1 MTRPRSPTTPCSSS
15 ACSASEPRDAASA
28 HPVGSACR
36 ARPGARSEEVSLRPG
51 PTARAALVL
60 ASFLVL
66 FVLVDRLSGP
76 GRADRGKASA
86 TTRPLATG
94 VPTTTTPP
102 SGSTLRPTRGVTV
115 QILNGV
121 FVSGLANRVA
131 TRVRAAGY
139 EVVAANTA
147 LGSYR
152 VSRIYYTTGHR
163 ADAEAFRERFPAFE
177 VVAPAPSNLSR
188 QVDLHAVIG
197 QNYPGV

>member
-1 MTRPRSPTTPCSSS
+1 
-15 ACSASEPRDAASA
+15 
-28 HPVGSACR
+28 
-36 ARPGARSEEVSLRPG
+36 LRPG

-76 GRADRGKASA
+76 GRADRGTASGTTESRTTTASTRAPISATGTSA
-86 TTRPLATG
+86 TTRPPATG
-94 VPTTTTPP
+94 VPTTTAPP
-102 SGSTLRPTRGVTV
+102 SGSTLRPTKGVTV
-115 QILNGV
+115 QVLNGV
-121 FVSGLANRVA
+121 FVAGLANRVA

-147 LGSYR
+147 LGNYP
-152 VSRIYYTTGHR
+152 VSRVYYTTGHR
-163 ADAEAFRERFPAFE
+163 ADAEAFRERFPAFQ